1 MKESYTKMLNKE
13 PTLRLRPR
21 EAEKVSLD
29 IPKDTLASM
38 QRIAASR
45 DMSLRGLLK
54 LYIGQGLR
62 QDLSRFYADHVLN
75 STAEVLARHLHDDDQ
90 ISAIMQDLQVGSLA
104 QVS

>member
-1 MKESYTKMLNKE
+1 MPNKK
-13 PTLRLRPR
+13 PKLRLRPR
-21 EAEKVSLD
+21 EADQISLD

-54 LYIGQGLR
+54 FYIGQGLR
-62 QDLSRFYADHVLN
+62 QDLSRFYTDQLLN
-75 STAEVLARHLHDDDQ
+75 TTAEVLARHLHDDDQ
-90 ISAIMQDLQVGSLA
+90 ISAIMQDLQVGSLV

>member
-1 MKESYTKMLNKE
+1 MKESYTKMPNKE

-21 EAEKVSLD
+21 EAEQISLD

-54 LYIGQGLR
+54 FYIGQGLR
-62 QDLSRFYADHVLN
+62 QDLSRFYADYLLDT
-75 STAEVLARHLHDDDQ
+75 TAQVLARHLQSEHE
-90 ISAIMQDLQVGSLA
+90 ISAIINEIQVGSMV
-104 QVS
+104 QVT